1 MNSAATI
8 EGTPA
13 STSTM
18 KVVTR
23 ASRPE
28 PYSTRYTAVIKPSGT
43 AIDRRPRPACT
54 SVPYTAW
61 YTPPANSS
69 GSTPRSEWVHQPDR
83 VTAYQPR
90 ATTTDST
97 QPSGTSATRNEA
109 RKNVVAMWFLI
120 RRRIADGPKHLRLD
134 RLFQHVEI
142 HPLTFPPAIIRAA
155 ALTMNVRT
163 NSANPAEM

>member
-23 ASRPE
+23 TSRPV
-28 PYSTRYTAVIKPSGT
+28 PYSTKNSAVIKPSGT
-43 AIDRRPRPACT
+43 ERIAATPACT
-54 SVPYTAW
+54 NVPYTAW

-97 QPSGTSATRNEA
+97 QTRGTRAPTNEMT
-109 RKNVVAMWFLI
+109 KNVVAALFAS
-120 RRRIADGPKHLRLD
+120 RRRTLRCPNTS
-134 RLFQHVEI
+134 V
-142 HPLTFPPAIIRAA
+142 LTGWS
-155 ALTMNVRT
+155 
-163 NSANPAEM
+163 SAWAVMR

>member
-23 ASRPE
+23 TSRPE
-28 PYSTRYTAVIKPSGT
+28 PYSTKNTAVIKPSGT
-43 AIDRRPRPACT
+43 DRMLATPACT
-54 SVPYTAW
+54 NVPYTAW

-90 ATTTDST
+90 ARTTDST
-97 QPSGTSATRNEA
+97 QISGTSATRNEP
-109 RKNVVAMWFLI
+109 RKHTVAALLVI
-120 RRRIADGPKHLRLD
+120 RRRQPSDLNAS
-134 RLFQHVEI
+134 V
-142 HPLTFPPAIIRAA
+142 LTGRSRASTVMGA
-155 ALTMNVRT
+155 APGHRCALHR
-163 NSANPAEM
+163 P

>member
-1 MNSAATI
+1 MNNAATI

-23 ASRPE
+23 ASRE
-28 PYSTRYTAVIKPSGT
+28 KPYSARYTAVIKPSGT
-43 AIDRRPRPACT
+43 AIIAATPACT

-90 ATTTDST
+90 AITTDST
-97 QPSGTSATRNEA
+97 QPSGSNAMRNDA
-109 RKNVVAMWFLI
+109 RKNIVAMWFLI
-120 RRRIADGPKHLRLD
+120 RRRIVTGRSSS
-134 RLFQHVEI
+134 
-142 HPLTFPPAIIRAA
+142 
-155 ALTMNVRT
+155 ALTGFSSTSKFIR
-163 NSANPAEM
+163 

>member
-1 MNSAATI
+1 MERTTTGNISRTNANDTAKALCWNPRVAIHRLKMNSAATI

-23 ASRPE
+23 ANRPE

-43 AIDRRPRPACT
+43 ARTAATPACT
-54 SVPYTAW
+54 SDPYSAW

-69 GSTPRSEWVHQPDR
+69 GSTPRSEWVHQLDR

-90 ATTTDST
+90 ATTTAST
-97 QPSGTSATRNEA
+97 QTSGTN
-109 RKNVVAMWFLI
+109 AMSE
-120 RRRIADGPKHLRLD
+120 RGEEKRCRERC
-134 RLFQHVEI
+134 
-142 HPLTFPPAIIRAA
+142 
-155 ALTMNVRT
+155 
-163 NSANPAEM
+163 S